1 MRSCACTRVYAC
13 RCVLVLVCT
22 GTCTAPGNVYP
33 GGAAFMQPHHPH
45 HLSNQHPPP
54 HHPTQLHALA
64 PPADL
69 SPNMPPGANNLGLNS
84 ISPLGQ
90 PPYRAPLVSRT
101 VHASGTEP
109 RLLSRKHYE
118 CSVVRWFSNHVM
130 KKNIAQQQGA
140 IILRHLFAYMYR
152 KMSTSRVC
160 SAVLHFRITS
170 EMKHSYILS

>member
-90 PPYRAPLVSRT
+90 PPYRAPLVSRA
-101 VHASGTEP
+101 VHDFCIEL
-109 RLLSRKHYE
+109 RLLSRKHWVW
-118 CSVVRWFSNHVM
+118 SVVYWFSSHVM
-130 KKNIAQQQGA
+130 KINHSSATRNYNIEAYPCIHVQEN
-140 IILRHLFAYMYR
+140 IYFTSLFCCFA
-152 KMSTSRVC
+152 
-160 SAVLHFRITS
+160 F
-170 EMKHSYILS
+170 SYHKRNEI

>member
-90 PPYRAPLVSRT
+90 PPYRAPLVSRA
-101 VHASGTEP
+101 VHDFCIEP
-109 RLLSRKHYE
+109 RLYKTLGV
-118 CSVVRWFSNHVM
+118 SVVYWFSRYMM
-130 KKNIAQQQGA
+130 K
-140 IILRHLFAYMYR
+140 
-152 KMSTSRVC
+152 T
-160 SAVLHFRITS
+160 
-170 EMKHSYILS
+170 KHSSAARKCNISAYPCIRL